1 MGSENRSCDPPVET
15 LLSRKLPM
23 SVLAHGST
31 GLINTWGFAY
41 VGGIVGLFVVSLL
54 YVKARVELRTSPSGR
69 VSVGQ
74 LIAAIGPI
82 AIVVGGVCGV
92 SLGLGL
98 ANVLES
104 QFSDDAEVI
113 VVVELPE

>member
-1 MGSENRSCDPPVET
+1 
-15 LLSRKLPM
+15 M
-23 SVLAHGST
+23 SVLAHGSA

-54 YVKARVELRTSPSGR
+54 YVKARVEPRTPSGR
-69 VSVGQ
+69 ASIGQ
-74 LIAAIGPI
+74 LIAAIGPM

-104 QFSDDAEVI
+104 QFSDDAESI